1 MGVYLVGED
10 GGRGGQG
17 HAAGEGE
24 GARGGFDEG
33 GAGAGV
39 GSGWLGRISACLS
52 LLVISVRRLRDA
64 REMGVG

>member
-39 GSGWLGRISACLS
+39 GSGWLGRK
-52 LLVISVRRLRDA
+52 D
-64 REMGVG
+64 